1 MAASWYNGGM
11 RKLLFPLLL
20 LLGVLFIISRLA
32 ELETIGR
39 TLRQANPRYLV
50 LAFGVQMLWFLN
62 AGLNLRWIY
71 RALGLKESLLRLTLL
86 SVAASFTNVVAPAG
100 GMTGMAVYVSEAQRQ
115 RYSPVRATVAGML
128 YFWSEYV
135 GFLAVLALGI
145 IVLIRRNNLHTP
157 EIVASALMGLLVFGL
172 GTLLYLG
179 MHSARQLG
187 AVLAFAARAINAV
200 LRPFLHRP
208 YLSEE
213 RAHHFAH
220 DAQAGLRTLG
230 QKPKIMLV
238 PLLLGLTSKLLLLLV
253 LLLSFRAYQVP
264 YSPGTIVAGFSIAYL
279 FLIISPTPSGIG
291 VVEGLLTVGLNS
303 MYVPLGQAAIV
314 ALTYRAVTFWVPLL
328 LGPAAF
334 RLLDHLPG
342 PGPTLSR

>member
-1 MAASWYNGGM
+1 M

-20 LLGVLFIISRLA
+20 LLGVLFVITRFT

-39 TLRQANPRYLV
+39 TLRQADPRYLA

-62 AGLNLRWIY
+62 AGLNLRQIY
-71 RALGLKESLLRLTLL
+71 RALGLNESLFRLTLL
-86 SVAASFTNVVAPAG
+86 SVAAGFTNVVAPAG
-100 GMTGMAVYVSEAQRQ
+100 GMTGMAVYVAEAHRQ
-115 RYSPVRATVAGML
+115 RYSPARATVAGML
-128 YFWSEYV
+128 YFWSEYA
-135 GFLAVLALGI
+135 GFLVVLALGI
-145 IVLIRRNNLHTP
+145 VVLIRRNTLHSP
-157 EIVASALMGLLVFGL
+157 EIIASALMGLFVLGL
-172 GTLLYLG
+172 GGLLYLS

-187 AVLAFAARAINAV
+187 AVLAFAARVINV
-200 LRPFLHRP
+200 MLHPFLHRP
-208 YLSEE
+208 YFSVE

-220 DAQAGLRTLG
+220 DAQAGLRTLR
-230 QKPKIMLV
+230 QTPKAMLL
-238 PLLLGLTSKLLLLLV
+238 PLLLGLISKILLLIV

-334 RLLDHLPG
+334 RLLAHLPG
-342 PGPTLSR
+342 PNPTLTS